1 MSSGQYGD
9 ADQQAATEALM
20 ATSRLMTGMLA
31 RTLADVQVSVTVT
44 QLRVLVLLHYN
55 APLNLGAIADGLGV
69 NPSNASR
76 TIDRLVAS
84 GLVSRADDAR
94 DRRQLNL
101 SMTVEG
107 QRLVNSLMDR
117 RRELLDEV
125 VAKMAPVDQRR
136 MAQGLSALLATL
148 GDEDESVRIGPRP
161 GDILPWLR

>member
-1 MSSGQYGD
+1 
-9 ADQQAATEALM
+9 M

-76 TIDRLVAS
+76 TCDRLVAS

-101 SMTVEG
+101 SMTAEG